1 MTPNGRRKQ
10 EDILMAIVTS
20 SSIKNR
26 RGITLVELLV
36 ATGVMLILLLALM
49 PVLSTSAR
57 AWHRNSQDTML
68 MMDATLAIRR
78 ITSEL
83 RRARSVTV
91 SGSNTYVSYVLPN
104 GANGSFGLS
113 YNTLKWH
120 PAEGTADTVDL
131 LTGVSN
137 TDPETGNPYPLFER
151 GANGRTITIRL
162 YVQRQTPAGVRYQ
175 RLQELVVL
183 RNQ

>member
-1 MTPNGRRKQ
+1 MT
-10 EDILMAIVTS
+10 IVTS
-20 SSIKNR
+20 PSIRKR
-26 RGITLVELLV
+26 HGITLVELLI
-36 ATGVMLILLLALM
+36 ASGVMLILVMALM

-68 MMDATLAIRR
+68 MMDATLAMRR

-83 RRARSVTV
+83 RRAKAVTV
-91 SGSNTYVSYVLPN
+91 SGSNTYVTYVLPN
-104 GANGSFGLS
+104 GASGSFGLG
-113 YNTLKWH
+113 YNILKWH

-137 TDPETGNPYPLFER
+137 TDPETGNSYPLFER

-162 YVQRQTPAGVRYQ
+162 YIQRQTPAGVRYQ